1 MEHLIVD
8 LHIQN
13 HYRVLLQRQFV
24 SLSRILSIVKYINK
38 NEIIIM
44 KVVKTQERQK
54 RHYRPWSAE
63 SRQRQSESQKKR
75 WAMLKADKRKLSQ
88 VKENLSEGT
97 KKQWQNGQH
106 ARKLSEETKK
116 KLSEAHKRTWQK
128 RKKFGL
134 SKFGKTPDVEETMED
149 VEN

>member
-1 MEHLIVD
+1 
-8 LHIQN
+8 
-13 HYRVLLQRQFV
+13 
-24 SLSRILSIVKYINK
+24 
-38 NEIIIM
+38 
-44 KVVKTQERQK
+44 
-54 RHYRPWSAE
+54 
-63 SRQRQSESQKKR
+63 
-75 WAMLKADKRKLSQ
+75 MLKADKRKLSQ